1 VGRDVPN
8 AKLMRSFFG
17 VLLRDFL
24 LLPETARECRQS
36 ADELPS
42 DLTELLEQAVTKRCA
57 LR

>member
-1 VGRDVPN
+1 
-8 AKLMRSFFG
+8 MRSFFG